1 MKGRRID
8 DLNADGDI
16 LVLNELTKNWEVL
29 PQRLGV
35 YTWDSLAPLGACRLE
50 MHSVRIVLTHSAQIS
65 SHDMSEWVQSR
76 PVHA

>member
-35 YTWDSLAPLGACRLE
+35 YTLGFPCTPWSMSLGDA
-50 MHSVRIVLTHSAQIS
+50 
-65 SHDMSEWVQSR
+65 
-76 PVHA
+76 